1 MHMHMHLHLFGHKKK
16 KDEISRYV
24 RLSNSNIYGAG
35 GPNQSFKMFAPDKPV
50 QERLGLI
57 YFQNMNKSNEKW

>member
-1 MHMHMHLHLFGHKKK
+1 MYMHMHLHLFEHKKK
-16 KDEISRYV
+16 KDKISRYV

-35 GPNQSFKMFAPDKPV
+35 GPNQSFKMLAPDKPV

-57 YFQNMNKSNEKW
+57 HFQNINKSNKKW